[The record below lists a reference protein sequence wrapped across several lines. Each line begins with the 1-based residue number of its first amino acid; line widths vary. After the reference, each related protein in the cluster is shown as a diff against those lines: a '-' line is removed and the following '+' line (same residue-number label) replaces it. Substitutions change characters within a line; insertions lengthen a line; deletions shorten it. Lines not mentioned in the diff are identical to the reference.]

1 MSTGRTY
8 PKAEAP
14 GQNPLR
20 FTVTIAEAVK
30 KGKAKVT
37 CHRCQIQAFKFGFNP
52 QGLQRY
58 RCKQC
63 GKTFSDIPERPL
75 DSLRIPTDK
84 AVQIVNML
92 VEGVGVRATARLAR
106 VHRDTVLNV
115 LEVVGRKCKRLMDTR
130 VRNHPFE
137 YVQVDELFSFVWCK
151 EKNNA
156 DHRRSRGDQYT
167 FLGVD
172 SKSKFIINAVI
183 GKRDAVTAQEYIHD
197 LSLRVK
203 APFQL
208 TADGFPAYRSEV
220 YFTFQ
225 DEIHFAQLI
234 KEYDG
239 PHDRV
244 TAERR
249 YSPPEVV
256 NIRKKVICGN
266 PATDQ
271 ISTSYVERTNL
282 SVRLFNRRFTRLTLG
297 YSKKLANLKH
307 SVALL
312 VAYFNFCRV
321 HSAHKMTPAQACG
334 LTDHQWTIQE
344 LLDSATQS

>member
-1 MSTGRTY
+1 
-8 PKAEAP
+8 
-14 GQNPLR
+14 
-20 FTVTIAEAVK
+20 
-30 KGKAKVT
+30 
-37 CHRCQIQAFKFGFNP
+37 
-52 QGLQRY
+52 
-58 RCKQC
+58 
-63 GKTFSDIPERPL
+63 
-75 DSLRIPTDK
+75 
-84 AVQIVNML
+84 
-92 VEGVGVRATARLAR
+92 
-106 VHRDTVLNV
+106 
-115 LEVVGRKCKRLMDTR
+115 
-130 VRNHPFE
+130 
-137 YVQVDELFSFVWCK
+137 
-151 EKNNA
+151 
-156 DHRRSRGDQYT
+156 
-167 FLGVD
+167 VD

-208 TADGFPAYRSEV
+208 TTDGFRAYRSEV

-234 KEYDG
+234 KEYDV

-244 TAERR
+244 LAERR

-256 NIRKKVICGN
+256 NIRKRIVCGN
-266 PATDQ
+266 PAPEQ

-307 SVALL
+307 SVALF
-312 VAYFNFCRV
+312 VAHFNFCRK
-321 HSAHKMTPAQACG
+321 HSAHSQTPAQACG
-334 LTDHQWTIQE
+334 LADHVWTIQE